1 MKKQIV
7 IILLEELVLL
17 SLILACIFQA
27 EQITEDREQNVAPV
41 ETALS
46 IPVTMEKA
54 SDHIL
59 LDGETHYASLT
70 TVGDIM
76 LHSWQINRGYDAAAD
91 TFDFAES
98 FTYVADYLGEA
109 DFTFGNLETT
119 FAGRYNGASSDVH
132 GYADYPMFNSPEVLG
147 DNLENLGFD
156 MLSTANNHSL
166 DSYEDG
172 VYATLD
178 YLDSIGIKHVGTA
191 RSQEEKDELC
201 IVEVNGITFGFSCY
215 TYATNGLPV
224 PSDAPYCVNTL
235 YDYDEESIAEMC
247 DNVRRL
253 KEAGVD
259 VVMPIIHFGTEYRV
273 EPDSYQEMC
282 VDRLFAA
289 GADVIIGSHPHVVES
304 MEIREITNPDG
315 STRTGYVI
323 YSMGNFISSQIYEN
337 GIMKDIGVILDMD
350 FEKTGNQTYI
360 TGWRFAPVYVYWQ
373 DDVIGLVPVVEAYEN
388 RDKFSFLSEKDWARI
403 EDSYS
408 KTIQTLNSISNAD
421 YEIVNYEYCFDVY
434 SEISP

>member
-1 MKKQIV
+1 MKKKII
-7 IILLEELVLL
+7 IILLEEVVLL
-17 SLILACIFQA
+17 GLIFACIFHA
-27 EQITEDREQNVAPV
+27 EQRTDNKEWNEFPEEIVVAN
-41 ETALS
+41 
-46 IPVTMEKA
+46 PVTMELA
-54 SDHIL
+54 SNGIVVEE
-59 LDGETHYASLT
+59 ETHYASLT

-76 LHSWQINRGYDAAAD
+76 LHSWQINRGYDEASD
-91 TFDFAES
+91 TFDYAES

-132 GYADYPMFNSPEVLG
+132 GYADYPMFNAPEVLG
-147 DNLENLGFD
+147 NNLKDLGFD
-156 MLSTANNHSL
+156 MLATANNHSL
-166 DSYEDG
+166 DSYEAG

-178 YLDSIGIKHVGTA
+178 YLDSIGMRHVGTA

-224 PSDAPYCVNTL
+224 PEDAPYCVNTL
-235 YDYDEESIAEMC
+235 YNYDSESMDEMC

-282 VDRLFAA
+282 VDRLFEA

-315 STRTGYVI
+315 SKRTGYVI
-323 YSMGNFISSQIYEN
+323 YSMGNFISSQTYEN

-350 FEKTGNQTYI
+350 FEKTGDQTYM

-388 RDKFSFLSEKDWARI
+388 REKFSFLTEKDWGRI

-421 YEIVNYEYCFDVY
+421 YEIVNYEYNFDVY

>member
-1 MKKQIV
+1 MKKKVI
-7 IILLEELVLL
+7 IILLEELILL
-17 SLILACIFQA
+17 CLILACILQA
-27 EQITEDREQNVAPV
+27 EQKTDSNKIHLFLEKVALASPV
-41 ETALS
+41 
-46 IPVTMEKA
+46 PMEPA
-54 SDHIL
+54 SDHIFIEE
-59 LDGETHYASLT
+59 ETHYASLT

-76 LHSWQINRGYDAAAD
+76 LHSWQINRGYDEATD

-98 FTYVADYLGEA
+98 YTYVADYLGEA

-132 GYADYPMFNSPEVLG
+132 GYADYPMFNAPEVLG
-147 DNLENLGFD
+147 DNLKELGFD
-156 MLSTANNHSL
+156 MLATANNHSL
-166 DSYEDG
+166 DSYESG
-172 VYATLD
+172 VYATLN
-178 YLDSIGIKHVGTA
+178 YLDSIGLKHVGTA

-201 IVEVNGITFGFSCY
+201 IVEVNEITFGFCCY

-235 YDYDEESIAEMC
+235 YDYDAESIDEMC
-247 DNVRRL
+247 DNVKRL

-282 VDRLFAA
+282 VDRLFEA

-323 YSMGNFISSQIYEN
+323 YSMGNFISSQKYEN

-350 FEKTGNQTYI
+350 FEKTGDRTYI

-388 RDKFSFLSEKDWARI
+388 REKFSFLTMQDWERV

-408 KTIQTLNSISNAD
+408 KTIQTLNSITNTE
-421 YEIVNYEYCFDVY
+421 YEIVDYEYCFDVY